1 MTDVDQNGEK
11 VVFIAS
17 MAVIDALCK
26 AKYSPLS
33 CLYVCLSVCIPS
45 YLSVCP
51 SVPLHASW
59 NNQLQKIYPE
69 LFRISY
75 QIDFITCVIGEILF
89 RLNKPLL
96 FISVE
101 HAYVSMWILFLSHNV
116 FKSVR
121 YLYTLVLHPLPDIVH
136 MVYAMWE

>member
-1 MTDVDQNGEK
+1 MLTKMGK
-11 VVFIAS
+11 R
-17 MAVIDALCK
+17 L
-26 AKYSPLS
+26 YSLRVWPLLMYFVKPNTHHYLV
-33 CLYVCLSVCIPS
+33 CLSVSLSVCIPS

-51 SVPLHASW
+51 SIPLHASW

>member
-1 MTDVDQNGEK
+1 MLTKMGK
-11 VVFIAS
+11 R
-17 MAVIDALCK
+17 L
-26 AKYSPLS
+26 YSLRVWPL
-33 CLYVCLSVCIPS
+33 LMHFVKPNTHHYLVCLSVCIPS

-101 HAYVSMWILFLSHNV
+101 HAYVSMWILFISHNV